1 MAEIPEHLL
10 RRSKERR
17 SAVSGE
23 APPEGEA
30 AAPGAAGAG
39 SAEPKPAAA
48 AAPKSA
54 AAPPALPTVAPQPR
68 PPAVGDLPPSRA
80 RLPFWVM
87 PLFAA
92 LPVFGFFYVNGYQP
106 RPVEAP
112 KDPLVLGAD
121 IYRSAGCTGCHGAT
135 GEGGVGPKLAEGE
148 VLLDFPDEKDH
159 QDWVKGGSQ
168 AKIGQSFNARGRI
181 AAGGMPAFGGQ
192 LSDEEIKAVVKYE
205 REKL

>member
-17 SAVSGE
+17 SALSGE
-23 APPEGEA
+23 GAPEGEA
-30 AAPGAAGAG
+30 APAAKPA
-39 SAEPKPAAA
+39 ATAAKPAAA
-48 AAPKSA
+48 AQAP
-54 AAPPALPTVAPQPR
+54 APTLPTVAPQPR
-68 PPAVGDLPPSRA
+68 PPAVANIPAARA
-80 RLPFWVM
+80 RLPYWVM

-92 LPVFGFFYVNGYQP
+92 LPVFGFFYVNGYQT

-112 KDPLVLGAD
+112 KDPLVLGAEL
-121 IYRSAGCTGCHGAT
+121 YRSAGCSGCHGGG
-135 GEGGVGPKLAEGE
+135 GEGGVGPKLSEGE
-148 VLLDFPDEKDH
+148 VLLSFPDEKDH

-168 AKIGQSFNARGRI
+168 AKIGQVYNARGRV

-192 LSDEEIKAVVKYE
+192 LSDDEIKAVVQYE